1 MLRKLIGCSQGCYIL
16 HCATASM
23 SKQKKWR
30 EVGTDCRGKALL
42 SVSVGKKHSTGQE
55 LLAQVAMRCSLTRRG
70 TRHGLILESHK
81 PL

>member
-1 MLRKLIGCSQGCYIL
+1 
-16 HCATASM
+16 M

-55 LLAQVAMRCSLTRRG
+55 LLALGGDA
-70 TRHGLILESHK
+70 LESHPARDATWSYTRIAQTTK
-81 PL
+81 